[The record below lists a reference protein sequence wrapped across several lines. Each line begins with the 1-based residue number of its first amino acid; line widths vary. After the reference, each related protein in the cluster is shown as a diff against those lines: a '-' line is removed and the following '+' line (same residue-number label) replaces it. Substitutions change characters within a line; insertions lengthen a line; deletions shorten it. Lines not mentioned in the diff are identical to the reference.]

1 VAPVT
6 APGPER
12 LRIALTLGTS
22 VGGIGVFVHDLAAE
36 FAGRGHD
43 VLVAGPQQTQD
54 HFAFTATGAAFRPVR
69 IAAAP
74 HPVRDPIALRDLRRA
89 LTGYQI
95 AHAHGVRAGALTGLA
110 LTGRP
115 TGRVVTLHNAML
127 ASGPK
132 AVLLTGLE
140 RLAVRRNAIVLGAS
154 QDLVE
159 RARRLGAR
167 AARLGPVPAPPASP
181 QRDRAQVRAEL
192 GLDDATR
199 LVLAVG
205 RLAPQKDYP
214 SLLEAAAS
222 FGGARVTI
230 AGDGP
235 LRAELQARIDADGLN
250 AVLLGHRSDVADL
263 MAAADVFVLC
273 SRWEARALVVQE
285 AMRAGLPV
293 VATAVGGTPELAGG
307 AALLVPPG
315 DPAALAQAVKQ
326 VLADP
331 AEHAR
336 LRAAGVARA
345 GALAGLPEVVDELC
359 EIYAALVRR

>member
-1 VAPVT
+1 MT
-6 APGPER
+6 APDPER
-12 LRIALTLGTS
+12 LRIAFTLGTS
-22 VGGIGVFVHDLAAE
+22 VGGIGVFVHDLAAA
-36 FAGRGHD
+36 FAERGHD

-54 HFAFTATGAAFRPVR
+54 HFAFTASGAAFRPVR

-74 HPVRDPIALRDLRRA
+74 HPVRDLTALRDLRRA

-95 AHAHGVRAGALTGLA
+95 AHSHGVRAGALTGLA
-110 LTGRP
+110 LTGQP
-115 TGRVVTLHNAML
+115 TGRLVTLHNAML

-132 AVLLTGLE
+132 AALLTGLE

-167 AARLGPVPAPPASP
+167 DARLGPVPAPFAPP
-181 QRDRAQVRAEL
+181 QRDREQVRAEL
-192 GLDDATR
+192 GLDDRTR

-214 SLLEAAAS
+214 TLLDAAAS
-222 FGGARVTI
+222 LGGARVAI

-235 LRAELQARIDADGLN
+235 LRADLQARIDANGLN
-250 AVLLGHRSDVADL
+250 AVLLGHRSDVSDL
-263 MAAADVFVLC
+263 LAAADVFVLP

-285 AMRAGLPV
+285 AMRAGVPV
-293 VATAVGGTPELAGG
+293 VATAVGGTPDLVGD

-315 DPAALAQAVKQ
+315 DAAALAQAVKQ
-326 VLADP
+326 VLGDP

-336 LRAAGVARA
+336 LSAAGSARAA
-345 GALAGLPEVVDELC
+345 ALPGLPEVVGQLR
-359 EIYAALVRR
+359 EIYAALVLR